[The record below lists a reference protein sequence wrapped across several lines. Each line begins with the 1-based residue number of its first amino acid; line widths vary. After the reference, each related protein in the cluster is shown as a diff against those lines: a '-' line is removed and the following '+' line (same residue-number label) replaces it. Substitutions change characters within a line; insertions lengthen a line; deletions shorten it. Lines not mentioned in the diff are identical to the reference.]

1 MASFKFLGAQAACG
15 INVGAASTF
24 EDATEVR
31 LMNTAAA
38 EALITIA
45 NAADVTLATFS
56 LESLDNIVVKKNP
69 TDQIF
74 AAAVTVVGTPCNVG
88 S

>member
-1 MASFKFLGAQAACG
+1 MPSFKFLGAQAACG

-56 LESLDNIVVKKNP
+56 LESLDSIVVKKNP

-74 AAAVTVVGTPCNVG
+74 AAAITVVGTPCNVG
-88 S
+88 G

>member
-15 INVGAASTF
+15 VNVGAASTF

-88 S
+88 R